1 LKVEWIE
8 YPMAV
13 SIEQLLPSRAPAID
27 RRFCVAPMMDWT
39 DRHCRY
45 WLRLIFP
52 EALLYTEMI
61 TTDALLYG
69 DRGRLLAYDPAEHP
83 VAVQL
88 GGSDP
93 SSMASCARM
102 AEDWGYDE
110 VNINVGC
117 PSDRVQSGSFGAC
130 LMAEPERVAACVDAM
145 RAAVNIPVTVKTRT
159 GIDELDDYVHLR
171 HFISTVASGGCGTF
185 VIHAR
190 KAWLQGMS
198 PKENREIPPLDYSRV
213 HRVKREFPA
222 LQIVINGGIK
232 TVGEAMEQLRHV
244 DGVMIGRE
252 AYQNPYALI
261 GLRQSVYGEP
271 GPLPPREVI
280 VGRYIEYMRRQVD
293 QGIYLKHMTRHILGL
308 FQGVPGAKRWRRYL
322 SEKSCRPGADVGV
335 VEAALEQVRQFT
347 DISEGVSS
355 ESKNQETQKARADDG
370 GAGGQA
376 CFV

>member
-1 LKVEWIE
+1 
-8 YPMAV
+8 MAV
-13 SIEQLLPSRAPAID
+13 GAEQLSWQYIPAID
-27 RRFCVAPMMDWT
+27 RRFSVAPMMDWT

-45 WLRLIFP
+45 WLRLIYP
-52 EALLYTEMI
+52 NALLYTEMI

-69 DRGRLLAYDPAEHP
+69 DRERHLAYDSSEHP
-83 VAVQL
+83 VALQL

-93 SSMASCARM
+93 AAMASCARM

-145 RAAVNIPVTVKTRT
+145 QAAVRIPVTVKTRT
-159 GIDELDDYVHLR
+159 GIDELDDYVHLQ
-171 HFISTVASGGCGTF
+171 HFVSTVASAGCETF
-185 VIHAR
+185 IIHAR

-213 HRVKREFPA
+213 HRLKREFPT

-232 TVGEAMEQLRHV
+232 TVNEVMEQLHFV
-244 DGVMIGRE
+244 DGVMVGRE

-261 GLRQSVYGEP
+261 GLRGSLYGEQGLLP
-271 GPLPPREVI
+271 GREAI
-280 VGRYIEYMRRQVD
+280 VNQYIEYMRKQVT
-293 QGIYLKHMTRHILGL
+293 QGVYLKHMSRHILGI

-322 SEKSCRPGADVGV
+322 SEKACQPCADVNV
-335 VEAALEQVRQFT
+335 VEAALAQVRQFT
-347 DISEGVSS
+347 DITEGVLS
-355 ESKNQETQKARADDG
+355 ES
-370 GAGGQA
+370 
-376 CFV
+376 

>member
-1 LKVEWIE
+1 
-8 YPMAV
+8 MAV
-13 SIEQLLPSRAPAID
+13 GAEQLSRQLLPAID

-52 EALLYTEMI
+52 EALLYTEMV
-61 TTDALLYG
+61 TTDALMYG
-69 DRGRLLAYDPAEHP
+69 DRERLLAHDPAEHP
-83 VAVQL
+83 VALQL
-88 GGSDP
+88 GGSNP

-145 RAAVNIPVTVKTRT
+145 RAAVDIPVTVKTRT

-171 HFISTVASGGCGTF
+171 HFISTVASGGCETF
-185 VIHAR
+185 IIHAR
-190 KAWLQGMS
+190 KAWLRGMS

-232 TVGEAMEQLRHV
+232 TVNDVVGQLQYV
-244 DGVMIGRE
+244 DGVMVGRE

-261 GLRQSVYGEP
+261 GLRQSVYGEH
-271 GPLPPREVI
+271 GPSPSREMI
-280 VGRYIEYMRRQVD
+280 VGGYIQYMRTQVA

-322 SEKSCRPGADVGV
+322 SEKACRPGADIGV
-335 VEAALEQVRQFT
+335 VEAALEQVREFA
-347 DISEGVSS
+347 DISEGVLS
-355 ESKNQETQKARADDG
+355 ESKNQEAQKARADDG
-370 GAGGQA
+370 GTGGQA

>member
-1 LKVEWIE
+1 
-8 YPMAV
+8 MAV
-13 SIEQLLPSRAPAID
+13 SAEQLSRRPIPAID
-27 RRFCVAPMMDWT
+27 RRFCIAPMMDWT

-52 EALLYTEMI
+52 HALLYTEMI
-61 TTDALLYG
+61 TTDALMYG
-69 DRGRLLAYDPAEHP
+69 DRERLLAYDSSEHP
-83 VAVQL
+83 VALQL
-88 GGSDP
+88 GGSNP

-117 PSDRVQSGSFGAC
+117 PSDRVQSGLFGAC
-130 LMAEPERVAACVDAM
+130 LMAEPERVAACVEAM
-145 RAAVNIPVTVKTRT
+145 QSAVNIPVTVKTRT

-171 HFISTVASGGCGTF
+171 HFVSTVASGGCETF

-213 HRVKREFPA
+213 HRLKQEFPT
-222 LQIVINGGIK
+222 LQVVINGGIK
-232 TVGEAMEQLRHV
+232 TVNQVMEQLHHV
-244 DGVMIGRE
+244 DGVMVGRE

-261 GLRQSVYGEP
+261 GLRGSLYGDQ
-271 GPLPPREVI
+271 GLLPSRDTI
-280 VGRYIEYMRRQVD
+280 VKQYIEYMRKQVA

-308 FQGVPGAKRWRRYL
+308 FQAVPGAKRWRRYL
-322 SEKSCRPGADVGV
+322 SEKACQPGAGVSV
-335 VEAALEQVRQFT
+335 VEAALEQVLQFT
-347 DISEGVSS
+347 GITEGVLS
-355 ESKNQETQKARADDG
+355 ESKNQETQKARADNG

-376 CFV
+376 YFV